1 MNRAATD
8 APSSLKRELGVF
20 GAMMMGL
27 GSIIG
32 TGVFVSIGVA
42 AGVAGP
48 AVILSI
54 VLAGLV
60 AMCNAFSSAQL
71 AANHSVSGGTYEY
84 GYKYLHPAFGFT
96 AGWMFLLAK
105 SASAATAALGF
116 AGYLLHALGYGGS
129 AWLPWIAIVGV
140 VVLTLVVLSGMR
152 RSNVTNIVIVSVTLL
167 ALGAFVA
174 AGLPTLIEAGT
185 SNLKPFFAAGDDGV
199 WTDTRGFF
207 YATALMFVAY
217 TGYGRIATLGEEV
230 KDPYR
235 TIPRAIV
242 MTLIVS
248 ALLYVAVGVVGVGA
262 VGAGALSEATEQQA
276 APLEVVA
283 RQLAVPGI
291 AWVVAVGAITAMLG
305 VLLNLILGLSRVLL
319 AMGRRSD
326 MPLATAKL
334 DARGNTPWVAVL
346 VIGVLIAGLASI
358 GSVKTTWSFSAFTV
372 LIYYAITNLA
382 ALRLSRDERLFSPV
396 FPWCGLV
403 GCLFLAFWVDWRIWL
418 TGLSLIAVGLI
429 WHLIRRRWSDR
440 GSEDSVT
447 G

>member
-1 MNRAATD
+1 MGQAKSGHRM
-8 APSSLKRELGVF
+8 LQRELGVF

-27 GSIIG
+27 GSILG

-60 AMCNAFSSAQL
+60 AMCNALSSAQL

-84 GYKYLHPAFGFT
+84 GYQYLNPALGFT

-116 AGYLLHALGYGGS
+116 AGYLLHAVGYGGNP
-129 AWLPWIAIVGV
+129 WLPWVAITGV
-140 VVLTLVVLSGMR
+140 VALTLVVLGGMR
-152 RSNVTNIVIVSVTLL
+152 RSSVMNIVIVSITLL

-185 SNLKPFFAAGDDGV
+185 SRLTPFFAADGDGA
-199 WTDTRGFF
+199 WSDTRGFL

-230 KDPYR
+230 KEPYR

-242 MTLIVS
+242 MTLAVS
-248 ALLYVAVGVVGVGA
+248 ALLYAGVGIVAVGA
-262 VGAGALSEATEQQA
+262 VGAKALSAATETQA

-283 RQLAVPGI
+283 RQFAMPGV

-326 MPLATAKL
+326 MPEATARL
-334 DARGNTPWVAVL
+334 DAAGKTPWVAVL

-382 ALRLSRDERLFSPV
+382 ALRLTREQRLFSPL
-396 FPWCGLV
+396 FPWCGLI
-403 GCLFLAFWVDWRIWL
+403 GCLFLAFWVAWEIWL
-418 TGLSLIAVGLI
+418 AGLGLIAAGLL
-429 WHLIRRRWSDR
+429 WHGIRRRRFADR
-440 GSEDSVT
+440 H
-447 G
+447 